1 MILFAPTNDRTLETS
16 LMMKSFQILI
26 ILHIFSK
33 VQVRL
38 MVDQC
43 NARGSVGE
51 WSKIGKTW
59 QMDLCCPNLQCD
71 REGHLNLFIYGPPI
85 YSAPSSQR
93 GNKLCSGQLKY
104 YQYYQVLSGHL
115 KYYHGGM
122 GSCACPPVLSVLP
135 PPKYVSVTV
144 FNVHCFD
151 PIVCLPT

>member
-71 REGHLNLFIYGPPI
+71 REGHLNLFIYGPQYIPLHPA
-85 YSAPSSQR
+85 SVGTSCALGSS
-93 GNKLCSGQLKY
+93 SIISIIKY
-104 YQYYQVLSGHL
+104 YLGSSSIIMAGWVPVPAPLSFLLPNMYQ
-115 KYYHGGM
+115 
-122 GSCACPPVLSVLP
+122 
-135 PPKYVSVTV
+135 
-144 FNVHCFD
+144 
-151 PIVCLPT
+151 

>member
-71 REGHLNLFIYGPPI
+71 REGHLNLFIYGPQYIPLHPA
-85 YSAPSSQR
+85 SVGTSRAHWA
-93 GNKLCSGQLKY
+93 LLKY
-104 YQYYQVLSGHL
+104 YQYYQVLSGQL

-122 GSCACPPVLSVLP
+122 GSCACPPVLP